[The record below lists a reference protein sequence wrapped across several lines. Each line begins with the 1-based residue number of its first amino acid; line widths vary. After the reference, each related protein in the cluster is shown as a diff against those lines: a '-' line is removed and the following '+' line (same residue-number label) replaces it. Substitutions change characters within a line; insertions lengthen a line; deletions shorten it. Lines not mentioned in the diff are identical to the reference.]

1 MRTLI
6 ISIYDSGWEFN
17 AASLSNSDYCLLDD
31 DNTNELYNIYDYNL
45 NYENLIFEWAQNHQ
59 YNNVIICEDGRICF
73 KSPLQN

>member
-17 AASLSNSDYCLLDD
+17 AASLSDSDYCLLDD
-31 DNTNELYNIYDYNL
+31 NDTNELYNIYDYNW
-45 NYENLIFEWAQNHQ
+45 NYENLIFELAENHD

-73 KSPLQN
+73 RN